1 MIQIS
6 SMSRRQQKHDTD
18 CVTNGMMPR
27 VNKIINTVAHI
38 AYWSIINIAIIAYV
52 LSCDRVNSSR
62 NLNN

>member
-1 MIQIS
+1 MFILQCVHCNGAAI
-6 SMSRRQQKHDTD
+6 D

-38 AYWSIINIAIIAYV
+38 TYWSIINAAVIVYV

-62 NLNN
+62 GFND